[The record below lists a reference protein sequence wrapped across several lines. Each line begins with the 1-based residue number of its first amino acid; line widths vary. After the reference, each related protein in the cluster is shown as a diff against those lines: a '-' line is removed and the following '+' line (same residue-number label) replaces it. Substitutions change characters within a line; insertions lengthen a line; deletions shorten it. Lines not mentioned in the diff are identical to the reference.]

1 MNQRSGRFL
10 CQPAPHRRG
19 PRSGVCWNDDAR
31 VSKDGWARGSTGD
44 HGLSRPEAT
53 LRILVVSNLYP
64 PVAVGGYELR
74 CAGLVDALSDRHEI
88 TVLTSS
94 TGQEH
99 VARAEQGVLRT
110 LPFIRQTKGD
120 SLRAAR
126 LAVSAVRATREA
138 LEQADPDLIFIFNG
152 AGVPR
157 SALRVLELT
166 GVPVVWSV
174 GEHWFTGI
182 YRHDQFT
189 RHLYVGERGLR
200 GVWASG
206 MRQLNRHH
214 PSLQIDLDEAVP
226 AAVMWNTEIM
236 RTFIPVPPTTL
247 PVLERV
253 IYPGTR
259 HEELYSSLER
269 APSAVP
275 TIAFVG
281 RLEPEKG
288 PDIAVHALA
297 GLERKYGIVARLV
310 MCGSVEPTMAKS
322 IEALARSLGVARGV
336 DVRGF
341 LPPSDLGDVLS
352 SAHVVLLPYV
362 WEEPLGLVCVEAG
375 LARVPVVAS
384 LSGGM
389 PEILR
394 DGQEA
399 LFFPKGDVDACVDA
413 LARTLREPEE
423 AARRADRAYVR
434 ACAFGWNGYVDRVDA
449 FLSEARERLL
459 AGEPDGPRKGLRRRS
474 GFARSRVS
482 R

>member
-1 MNQRSGRFL
+1 M
-10 CQPAPHRRG
+10 
-19 PRSGVCWNDDAR
+19 
-31 VSKDGWARGSTGD
+31 
-44 HGLSRPEAT
+44 
-53 LRILVVSNLYP
+53 
-64 PVAVGGYELR
+64 
-74 CAGLVDALSDRHEI
+74 DALSDRHEI

-99 VARAEQGVLRT
+99 VARAEEGVLRT

-126 LAVSAVRATREA
+126 LAVGAVRATREA

-189 RHLYVGERGLR
+189 RHLYLGERGLR

-269 APSAVP
+269 APGAVP

-310 MCGSVEPTMAKS
+310 MCGSVEPAKAKS

-336 DVRGF
+336 ELRGF

-375 LARVPVVAS
+375 LARAPWWPPSA
-384 LSGGM
+384 
-389 PEILR
+389 
-394 DGQEA
+394 A
-399 LFFPKGDVDACVDA
+399 ACPRSCA
-413 LARTLREPEE
+413 T
-423 AARRADRAYVR
+423 ARRRCSSRRATWMRASRPWPAPCASPRRRPTRRPRVR
-434 ACAFGWNGYVDRVDA
+434 TRPRVR
-449 FLSEARERLL
+449 LERVR
-459 AGEPDGPRKGLRRRS
+459 GPRRRLPVR
-474 GFARSRVS
+474 GPRATARR
-482 R
+482 